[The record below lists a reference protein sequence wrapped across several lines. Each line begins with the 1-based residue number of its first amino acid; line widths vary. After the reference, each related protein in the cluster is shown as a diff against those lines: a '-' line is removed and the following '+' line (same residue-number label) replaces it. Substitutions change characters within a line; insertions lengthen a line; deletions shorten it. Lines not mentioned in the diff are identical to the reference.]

1 MTPDLE
7 TGVSPELRPV
17 AAASPS
23 IPGRSHFVSLA
34 CCPLLRSP
42 ILCCFFTLAAAAVI
56 VVAAVVV
63 VAAAVVVVVVV
74 VGISTGLLLSQGN
87 AAAQGVAFHVKKWN
101 ALSQLSQGSQ
111 THEGDKMRRDGET

>member
-1 MTPDLE
+1 MLTHDHE
-7 TGVSPELRPV
+7 TGVSPELRPMA

-34 CCPLLRSP
+34 CLLSCFARL
-42 ILCCFFTLAAAAVI
+42 LCVLTPAA
-56 VVAAVVV
+56 AAVVV
-63 VAAAVVVVVVV
+63 VAVVVVV

-87 AAAQGVAFHVKKWN
+87 ASAQGVAFHVKKWN

-111 THEGDKMRRDGET
+111 THTKGTR